1 MIKLIF
7 QCQLL
12 ANTLHDFQAKNIL
25 LRPLKNKVKNLIPD
39 LIRHSE
45 TKFDLADK
53 NAENELRTIYN
64 ALEDF
69 SNQMSK
75 VKIEDMPAV
84 VYMYKAYQKDPKSI
98 NGICNKIL
106 EK

>member
-7 QCQLL
+7 LCQLL
-12 ANTLHDFQAKNIL
+12 ANNLHEFKTKNIL
-25 LRPLKNKVKNLIPD
+25 LLPLKNKVKNIIPD

-53 NAENELRTIYN
+53 NSENELKTIYN
-64 ALEDF
+64 ALDDF
-69 SNQMSK
+69 SNEMSK
-75 VKIEDMPAV
+75 VKIENMPAV
-84 VYMYKAYQKDPKSI
+84 VYMYKAYLKDQKSI

-106 EK
+106 DK